1 MQQPGEG
8 ENMADLST
16 TYLGLDLKSPLVAS
30 ASPLSEEL
38 GKIRRL
44 EDAGASAIVMYS
56 LFEEQLTRPR
66 GEHNAEARRP
76 LHDSG
81 NEQATRDYFPTPGQ
95 YPMSPDAYL
104 EHLHKAREA
113 VAIPIIGSLN
123 CASIG
128 GWIEYAKQIQQ
139 AGADALELNIYYVP
153 TDINLTGAQIERT
166 MIEIVEQVRSE
177 VTIALGVKL
186 SPYLSN
192 VANMAW
198 RLERAGADGLVLFN
212 RFYQPDINLESMA
225 VSPRIVLS
233 SQSSMRLPMRW
244 IAILHGKV
252 HVDLAASGGIHEGYD
267 VAKMV
272 LAGASATMLCSVL
285 LRRGIEYLGSLEQD
299 FRRWMDEHA
308 FESVADMQGKLSQK
322 NVVDPEAF
330 ERAQYIRSL
339 QSYHKAG
346 PWTKTPSE

>member
-1 MQQPGEG
+1 
-8 ENMADLST
+8 MADLST

-44 EDAGASAIVMYS
+44 EDAGAAAIVMYS
-56 LFEEQLTRPR
+56 LFEEQLTHAP
-66 GEHNAEARRP
+66 GKHIEEEPYASHENNGQIS
-76 LHDSG
+76 L
-81 NEQATRDYFPTPGQ
+81 DYFLTPSQ
-95 YPMSPDAYL
+95 YPMAPDAYL

-123 CASIG
+123 CTSIG
-128 GWIEYAKQIQQ
+128 GWTEYAKQIQQ

-166 MIEIVEQVRSE
+166 MVEIVEQVRAE
-177 VTIALGVKL
+177 VTIPLGVKL

-225 VSPRIVLS
+225 ITPRIMLS
-233 SQSSMRLPMRW
+233 TQSSMRLPMRW
-244 IAILHGKV
+244 IAILYGKV
-252 HVDLAASGGIHEGYD
+252 HLDMAASGGIHEAYD
-267 VAKMV
+267 IAKML
-272 LAGASATMLCSVL
+272 LAGASTTMLCSVL
-285 LRRGIEYLGSLEQD
+285 LRRGIEYLSSLEQD

-308 FESVADMQGKLSQK
+308 FESVVDMQGKLSQQ

-339 QSYHKAG
+339 QSYHKVS

>member
-1 MQQPGEG
+1 
-8 ENMADLST
+8 MADLST
-16 TYLGLDLKSPLVAS
+16 TYLGLELKSPLVAS

-56 LFEEQLTRPR
+56 LFEEQLTRAPR
-66 GEHNAEARRP
+66 RHDDEARHP
-76 LHDSG
+76 LYQIDNG
-81 NEQATRDYFPTPGQ
+81 QVMADYFPTPAQ
-95 YPMSPDAYL
+95 YPTSPDEYL
-104 EHLHKAREA
+104 EHLHAAREA

-123 CASIG
+123 CSSVG
-128 GWIEYAKQIQQ
+128 GWTEYAKQIEQ

-166 MIEIVEQVRSE
+166 MIEIVEQVRAE
-177 VTIALGVKL
+177 VTIPLAVKL

-212 RFYQPDINLESMA
+212 RFYQPDINLESMS

-252 HVDLAASGGIHEGYD
+252 HLDMAASGGIHEGHD
-267 VAKMV
+267 VAKML
-272 LAGASATMLCSVL
+272 LAGASVTMLCSVL
-285 LRRGIEYLGSLEQD
+285 LRRGIEYLTSLEQD
-299 FRRWMDEHA
+299 FRRWMDEHT
-308 FESVADMQGKLSQK
+308 FDSVIDMQGKLSQQS
-322 NVVDPEAF
+322 VVDPEAF

-339 QSYHKAG
+339 HSYHKVS